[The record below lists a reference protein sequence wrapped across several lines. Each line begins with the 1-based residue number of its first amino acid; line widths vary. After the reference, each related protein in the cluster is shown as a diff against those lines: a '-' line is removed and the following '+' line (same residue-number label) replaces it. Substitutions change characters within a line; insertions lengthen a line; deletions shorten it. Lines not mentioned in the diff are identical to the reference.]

1 MGALDAE
8 EREVDMA
15 KRMFGRP
22 RTKLFNHKRYYLV
35 WGSSSAAEANRKAVE
50 LRRSGQLARV
60 SPETNELG
68 ETKYAVWANRGRR

>member
-1 MGALDAE
+1 
-8 EREVDMA
+8 MA

-22 RTKLFNHKRYYLV
+22 RTKLFNHKRYSLV
-35 WGSSSAAEANRKAVE
+35 WGSSSEAEANRKAVE

-68 ETKYAVWANRGRR
+68 EIKYAVWANRGKK